1 MFSGYKKINQTF
13 WTIVLFLLFPVVSF
27 AQTRSIE
34 GHVYDNETK
43 QPIPLATVI
52 IKNTNFGVYTA
63 EDGEFYINTALSND
77 TLLISY
83 IGYYSDTV
91 ILSKQQ
97 SQKFTIYLKP
107 QNFNLYEV
115 VIKPREDPARVLM
128 KKVIEHK
135 KENDYHNIDG
145 YKTRAY
151 TKIELDLG
159 NLVLDNMNAEDN
171 VRKKNPYNVL
181 IDHIDTLNDETNYL
195 PFFFTETLSDLY
207 FRESPKARKEVIVA
221 SRTSGINNASAS
233 QILGNYYEQYNIYNN
248 YWFIINKNFIPPVT
262 DSWNFFYK
270 VELTDSAFIDNYWCY
285 KIDFS
290 PRQKQENVFEGYMWI
305 ADDDFAV
312 KEVYMSL
319 DSAANINYYK
329 RAVFYQEYEKVDD
342 KHWVLKQDK
351 ILGEFLPM
359 QNSASVIVRKSTT
372 YQSYAFAADIFDEVV
387 KLRDDIVYTD
397 SVINNDEQ
405 FWASIRPE
413 ALNTNET
420 GVYELVDSLQNIK
433 SFMTIVDLYNTL
445 MYGYWNLGY
454 VRIGPFANMVSNDE
468 VEGLRLRLGARTG
481 DLISKRMSLGG
492 YLAYG
497 IKDNAFKYGGDF
509 NIVVNKKPWQQ
520 FKFSYENDLDVS
532 SNEGVT
538 FGEDNILSG
547 FYRRRDTPQK
557 ILDHEK
563 IRGHYEKDWIWGLS
577 NSVTFTS
584 VKMQPLFDIYYY
596 NQHDSLVSDI
606 NNAELDFGL
615 RFAYREKFLFDNY
628 RRYSLGTNYPVIN
641 FHYKMGIPDIGSS
654 DFKYTALEFS
664 IDDYFLLGSFG
675 ATDYSIKAGKV
686 YGNLPTLLL
695 ESPPGNET
703 YFMNHGNFNLMN
715 EYEFVMDT
723 YAELFLT
730 HSFHGFFL
738 NKIPLIQKLKLR
750 EVATFKMVYGKLSAD
765 NTAANNYL
773 KNVEPFYIG
782 NTAPSPKPYME
793 AGIGVENI
801 FKLIRVD
808 AIWRLSYRNNPLAP
822 NFGVRVGVSLDI

>member
-1 MFSGYKKINQTF
+1 
-13 WTIVLFLLFPVVSF
+13 
-27 AQTRSIE
+27 
-34 GHVYDNETK
+34 
-43 QPIPLATVI
+43 
-52 IKNTNFGVYTA
+52 
-63 EDGEFYINTALSND
+63 
-77 TLLISY
+77 
-83 IGYYSDTV
+83 
-91 ILSKQQ
+91 
-97 SQKFTIYLKP
+97 
-107 QNFNLYEV
+107 
-115 VIKPREDPARVLM
+115 
-128 KKVIEHK
+128 
-135 KENDYHNIDG
+135 
-145 YKTRAY
+145 
-151 TKIELDLG
+151 
-159 NLVLDNMNAEDN
+159 
-171 VRKKNPYNVL
+171 
-181 IDHIDTLNDETNYL
+181 
-195 PFFFTETLSDLY
+195 
-207 FRESPKARKEVIVA
+207 
-221 SRTSGINNASAS
+221 
-233 QILGNYYEQYNIYNN
+233 
-248 YWFIINKNFIPPVT
+248 
-262 DSWNFFYK
+262 
-270 VELTDSAFIDNYWCY
+270 
-285 KIDFS
+285 
-290 PRQKQENVFEGYMWI
+290 
-305 ADDDFAV
+305 
-312 KEVYMSL
+312 
-319 DSAANINYYK
+319 
-329 RAVFYQEYEKVDD
+329 
-342 KHWVLKQDK
+342 
-351 ILGEFLPM
+351 
-359 QNSASVIVRKSTT
+359 
-372 YQSYAFAADIFDEVV
+372 
-387 KLRDDIVYTD
+387 
-397 SVINNDEQ
+397 
-405 FWASIRPE
+405 
-413 ALNTNET
+413 
-420 GVYELVDSLQNIK
+420 
-433 SFMTIVDLYNTL
+433 
-445 MYGYWNLGY
+445 LGY
-454 VRIGPFANMVSNDE
+454 VRIGPFANMVSSDE

-782 NTAPSPKPYME
+782 NAAPSPKPYME

>member
-262 DSWNFFYK
+262 DS
-270 VELTDSAFIDNYWCY
+270 
-285 KIDFS
+285 
-290 PRQKQENVFEGYMWI
+290 
-305 ADDDFAV
+305 
-312 KEVYMSL
+312 
-319 DSAANINYYK
+319 
-329 RAVFYQEYEKVDD
+329 
-342 KHWVLKQDK
+342 
-351 ILGEFLPM
+351 
-359 QNSASVIVRKSTT
+359 
-372 YQSYAFAADIFDEVV
+372 
-387 KLRDDIVYTD
+387 
-397 SVINNDEQ
+397 
-405 FWASIRPE
+405 
-413 ALNTNET
+413 
-420 GVYELVDSLQNIK
+420 
-433 SFMTIVDLYNTL
+433 
-445 MYGYWNLGY
+445 
-454 VRIGPFANMVSNDE
+454 
-468 VEGLRLRLGARTG
+468 
-481 DLISKRMSLGG
+481 
-492 YLAYG
+492 
-497 IKDNAFKYGGDF
+497 
-509 NIVVNKKPWQQ
+509 
-520 FKFSYENDLDVS
+520 
-532 SNEGVT
+532 
-538 FGEDNILSG
+538 
-547 FYRRRDTPQK
+547 
-557 ILDHEK
+557 
-563 IRGHYEKDWIWGLS
+563 
-577 NSVTFTS
+577 
-584 VKMQPLFDIYYY
+584 
-596 NQHDSLVSDI
+596 
-606 NNAELDFGL
+606 
-615 RFAYREKFLFDNY
+615 
-628 RRYSLGTNYPVIN
+628 
-641 FHYKMGIPDIGSS
+641 
-654 DFKYTALEFS
+654 
-664 IDDYFLLGSFG
+664 
-675 ATDYSIKAGKV
+675 
-686 YGNLPTLLL
+686 
-695 ESPPGNET
+695 
-703 YFMNHGNFNLMN
+703 
-715 EYEFVMDT
+715 
-723 YAELFLT
+723 ELFLQ
-730 HSFHGFFL
+730 S
-738 NKIPLIQKLKLR
+738 
-750 EVATFKMVYGKLSAD
+750 
-765 NTAANNYL
+765 
-773 KNVEPFYIG
+773 
-782 NTAPSPKPYME
+782 
-793 AGIGVENI
+793 
-801 FKLIRVD
+801 
-808 AIWRLSYRNNPLAP
+808 
-822 NFGVRVGVSLDI
+822 

>member
-1 MFSGYKKINQTF
+1 MFSGFNNINQSV
-13 WTIVLFLLFPVVSF
+13 WTIVLFLLFPVATF
-27 AQTRSIE
+27 AQTRTIE
-34 GHVYDNETK
+34 GHVYDHETK

-52 IKNTNFGVYTA
+52 IKNTDFGVYTE
-63 EDGEFYINTALSND
+63 EDGGFYINTALNND

-83 IGYYSDTV
+83 IGYYSDTL
-91 ILSKQQ
+91 ILGKQQ
-97 SQKFTIYLKP
+97 TQRFTVFLKP

-135 KENDYHNIDG
+135 KENDYYNIDG

-171 VRKKNPYNVL
+171 MRKKNPYNVL

-207 FRESPKARKEVIVA
+207 FRESPKSRKEVIVA

-248 YWFIINKNFIPPVT
+248 YWFIINKNFVPPVT
-262 DSWNFFYK
+262 DAWNFFYK

-285 KIDFS
+285 KINFS

-359 QNSASVIVRKSTT
+359 QNSASIIVRKSTT
-372 YQSYAFAADIFDEVV
+372 YQSYIFAADIFDEVV
-387 KLRDDIVYTD
+387 KLRDDIVYSD

-413 ALNTNET
+413 ALNKNET

-433 SFMTIVDLYNTL
+433 SFMTVVDLYNTL

-454 VRIGPFANMVSNDE
+454 VRIGPFANMISSDE
-468 VEGLRLRLGARTG
+468 VEGLRLRLGAKTG

-563 IRGHYEKDWIWGLS
+563 IRGHYEKDWIWGIS

-584 VKMQPLFDIYYY
+584 VKMHPLFDIYYY

-628 RRYSLGTNYPVIN
+628 RRYSLGTSYPVIN
-641 FHYKMGIPDIGSS
+641 FHYKVGIPDVGSS
-654 DFKYTALEFS
+654 DFKYTAFEFS

-765 NTAANNYL
+765 NAAANNYL

-782 NTAPSPKPYME
+782 NAAPSPKPYME